1 MALNKQT
8 QTTILIKG
16 ALKGS
21 QKAFSDLMEMY
32 WDDIIKTLRAKKAP
46 DNIVEDIALIS
57 FNKAFDKLETYN
69 NEFTFKTWIS
79 TIANNTLI
87 DHFRKQKNTTISID
101 DVFTD
106 ESGNEF
112 RMDFKSKTL
121 SPEEELIENQEDYE
135 VKKLINLLPDNYSEI
150 LNLRYIEHRSYKE
163 ISEELKI
170 PINNVKV
177 RIMRGRKLLV
187 ETIEKSSDLRN

>member
-8 QTTILIKG
+8 KTTILIKG

-32 WDDIIKTLRAKKAP
+32 WDDIISTLKSKNAP
-46 DNIVEDIALIS
+46 DNVVEDIALIT
-57 FNKAFDKLETYN
+57 FTKAFDKLDTYN
-69 NEFTFKTWIS
+69 NEFAFKTWLS
-79 TIANNTLI
+79 TISQNTLI
-87 DHFRKQKNTTISID
+87 DYFRKHKNTTVSID
-101 DVFTD
+101 EVFTD

-112 RMDFKSKTL
+112 KMDFKSKTL
-121 SPEEELIENQEDYE
+121 SPEEELIESQEDIE
-135 VKKLINLLPDNYSEI
+135 VKKLINLLPNNYSEI
-150 LNLRYIEHRSYKE
+150 LNLRYLKHCSYKE

-170 PINNVKV
+170 PINNVKI

-187 ETIEKSSDLRN
+187 ETIEQNSDLRS